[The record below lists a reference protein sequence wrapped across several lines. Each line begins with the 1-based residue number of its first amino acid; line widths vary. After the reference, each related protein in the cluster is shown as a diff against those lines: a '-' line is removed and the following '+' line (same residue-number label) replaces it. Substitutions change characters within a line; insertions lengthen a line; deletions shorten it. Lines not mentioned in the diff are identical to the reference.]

1 MPVYLFENPET
12 GETVEVIQGMKDKHV
27 FLDDQGV
34 EWHRVWD
41 TPNAATDTQIDP
53 HNSKDFVEK
62 TRNKK
67 GTIGDLWD
75 AAKEAGEKRKK
86 RDGNDKIQEKWFKQ
100 YSKGRKGLRHIDD
113 PSRGL

>member
-1 MPVYLFENPET
+1 MPTYVFENPDT
-12 GETVEVIQGMKDKHV
+12 GETIEVVQKMNDFHIYIDYDG
-27 FLDDQGV
+27 L
-34 EWHRVWD
+34 EWRRVWH
-41 TPNAATDTQIDP
+41 TPNTAMDTQIDP

-75 AAKEAGEKRKK
+75 AAKEAGEKRK
-86 RDGNDKIQEKWFKQ
+86 RTDGKDKVQEKWFKG
-100 YSKGRKGLRHIDD
+100 YSKGRKGLKHMND

>member
-12 GETVEVIQGMKDKHV
+12 GEAVEVTQRMNDPHV
-27 FLDDQGV
+27 YVDDDGQ
-34 EWHRVWD
+34 EWNRVWHI
-41 TPNAATDTQIDP
+41 PNAAIDTQIDP
-53 HNSKDFVEK
+53 HSSKDFVEK

-75 AAKEAGEKRKK
+75 AAKEAGEKRKNM
-86 RDGNDKIQEKWFKQ
+86 DGDDKIQQKWYKQ
-100 YSKGRKGLRHIDD
+100 YSEGRKGLRHMDD